1 MQRLL
6 IEFITVGVSSLI
18 LTAILSLF
26 IIPILRAKKVGQSIR
41 AEGPKSHLGKAG
53 TPTMGGIIF
62 IMAILVVL
70 LGISVFYA
78 VRGEQRRLIPLA
90 LTMALAVFNG
100 MVGFV
105 DDYCK
110 LIKKQNEGLK
120 AWQKFLL
127 QVVAGALYLVLMR
140 AFGDLDTILH
150 IPFTNKFVDLGIV
163 YYVFALVLI
172 VGMVNSVNL
181 TDGIDG
187 LAGSV
192 TLVVGVFFALI
203 AFLHPMH
210 EGNTAL
216 TLCSAAIIGAAIG
229 FLIFNL
235 NPAKVFMGDT
245 GSLFFGGAVTGMAFI
260 INEPII
266 IFIAGGVYVFETLS
280 VMIQVTSFKLR
291 NKRVFRMSPI
301 HHHFQEGGWSENKI
315 VIVFSAVTALLC
327 LAAWFGL

>member
-1 MQRLL
+1 ML
-6 IEFITVGVSSLI
+6 ISWENAGV
-18 LTAILSLF
+18 
-26 IIPILRAKKVGQSIR
+26 
-41 AEGPKSHLGKAG
+41 
-53 TPTMGGIIF
+53 
-62 IMAILVVL
+62 
-70 LGISVFYA
+70 
-78 VRGEQRRLIPLA
+78 
-90 LTMALAVFNG
+90 
-100 MVGFV
+100 
-105 DDYCK
+105 
-110 LIKKQNEGLK
+110 
-120 AWQKFLL
+120 
-127 QVVAGALYLVLMR
+127 
-140 AFGDLDTILH
+140 
-150 IPFTNKFVDLGIV
+150 
-163 YYVFALVLI
+163 
-172 VGMVNSVNL
+172 VNSVNL

-192 TLVVGVFFALI
+192 TLVVGVFFALV
-203 AFLHPMH
+203 AFLNPMH
-210 EGNTAL
+210 KGNAAL

-315 VIVFSAVTALLC
+315 VIVFSAVTVLLC